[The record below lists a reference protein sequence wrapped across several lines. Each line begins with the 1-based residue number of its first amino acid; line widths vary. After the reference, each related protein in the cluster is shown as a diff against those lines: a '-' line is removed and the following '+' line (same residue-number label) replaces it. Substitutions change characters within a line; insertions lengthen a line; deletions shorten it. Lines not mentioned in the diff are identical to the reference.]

1 MQADLLSYSF
11 VMFDYNIS
19 PYESMLTIRLHN
31 AVTEA
36 DILLLIPKVD
46 EYLEHHKRLAG
57 IMLISK
63 DWAGWE
69 SFAALRATMTFL
81 SGHHNKISRIALVT
95 NSVLA
100 DLMKDR
106 SDFWITKA
114 DYEERGMAVLGRDVT
129 RGPGH

>member
-19 PYESMLTIRLHN
+19 QYESMLTIRLHN
-31 AVTEA
+31 SVSEA
-36 DILLLIPKVD
+36 DILLLSPKVD

-57 IMLISK
+57 VMLISK
-63 DWAGWE
+63 DWAGWD

-81 SGHHNKISRIALVT
+81 RGHHHKISRIALVT

-100 DLMKDR
+100 DLIPIFAAR
-106 SDFWITKA
+106 FVNTTIRHFR
-114 DYEERGMAVLGRDVT
+114 YEDEANAKIWLTG
-129 RGPGH
+129 

>member
-31 AVTEA
+31 AVSEA

-100 DLMKDR
+100 DLIPLFAGR
-106 SDFWITKA
+106 LVNTTIRHFR
-114 DYEERGMAVLGRDVT
+114 YEDEASAKIWLTD
-129 RGPGH
+129 